1 VQDRVPA
8 ADSKEFQRACG
19 RLLHLDDLTRID
31 TYRRCLLRGAAPDLD
46 RAGCATPPW
55 TSGGRTCLMGRTVR
69 GAECE
74 ARSPGGCV
82 SLIRLQNVSKR
93 FDDKVILRDVFFRL
107 NPGDRV
113 GLIGRNGSGKTTLFK
128 LILGREE
135 PTDGTV
141 AVNQGLEI
149 GYFSQFSELSG
160 EATVVAVLR
169 EVLEPVFAVERALQ
183 EIEAALDEEPTG
195 AALGALLDRQASLFE
210 EMDRLDGW
218 SAELRMDTVLTKL
231 GFSEEHRHRPIDQLS
246 GGWRNRAALAKILLE
261 SPAVLLMDEP
271 TNFLDIDGLTW
282 LEGWFNTLPGALMV
296 VSHDRH
302 FLDQVVNKIVEV
314 ENHKLQEY
322 SGAFTEYVRER
333 QSRLKTLERQFEFE
347 EALLAYEAAAIE
359 RRNADQ
365 GRRLGRRLAD
375 IKKRQGPRPV
385 AQILTGLYRELS
397 VPQVLC
403 TAEGLCKAY
412 GEQAVVQ
419 DVSFDLR
426 RRDRL
431 VVLGPNGC
439 GKTTLLRVL
448 TGAEAPDAGTVEW
461 GQRGNVEFAY
471 YNALLA
477 ELDPNETVTH
487 AVNTVGLALS
497 APRKDVHR
505 FLTLMQFSEMDLRQ
519 KIGTLSGGQRA
530 RVALAQCLL
539 SGAAVVIL
547 DEPTNHLDVT
557 STQVMERALVH
568 FPGAVVAVSH
578 DRFFI
583 DKVATRLLVFEGEG
597 RATGRHGTW
606 SRWQGSK
613 KRGAAT

>member
-1 VQDRVPA
+1 
-8 ADSKEFQRACG
+8 
-19 RLLHLDDLTRID
+19 
-31 TYRRCLLRGAAPDLD
+31 
-46 RAGCATPPW
+46 
-55 TSGGRTCLMGRTVR
+55 M
-69 GAECE
+69 
-74 ARSPGGCV
+74 
-82 SLIRLQNVSKR
+82 SLIRLQNVSMR
-93 FDDKVILRDVFFRL
+93 FDEHVILRDVFFRL
-107 NPGDRV
+107 SAGDRV

-128 LILGREE
+128 LILGQLE
-135 PTDGTV
+135 PTAGTV
-141 AVNQGLEI
+141 AVDQGLEI

-160 EATVVAVLR
+160 EATVVDVLR
-169 EVLEPVFAVERALQ
+169 EVMAPVYAVEEAL
-183 EIEAALDEEPTG
+183 EEVEVALEEEPTG
-195 AALGALLDRQASLFE
+195 EALDALLDRQASLFE

-218 SAELRMDTVLTKL
+218 SCELRLDTVLTKL
-231 GFSEEHRHRPIDQLS
+231 GFNEEHRCRPIDQLS

-261 SPAVLLMDEP
+261 GPKVLLMDEP

-282 LEGWFNTLPGALMV
+282 LEEWFNKLPGALMV

-314 ENHKLQEY
+314 ENHRLQEY

-333 QSRLKTLERQFEFE
+333 QSRIKKLERQFEFE

-359 RRNADQ
+359 RRTVDQ
-365 GRRLGRRLAD
+365 GRRLKRRLAN
-375 IKKRQGPRPV
+375 IKKRKGPRPV
-385 AQILTGLYRELS
+385 AQILTGIYRELS
-397 VPQVLC
+397 VPDVLC
-403 TAEGLCKAY
+403 TAEGLHKSY

-419 DVSFDLR
+419 DVSFQLR

-431 VVLGPNGC
+431 IILGPNGC

-448 TGAEAPDAGTVEW
+448 TGEEASDGGTIEW
-461 GQRGNVEFAY
+461 GQRDHVEFAY

-477 ELDPNETVTH
+477 ELDPNETVTR
-487 AVNTVGLALS
+487 AVNTAGLALS
-497 APRKDVHR
+497 APRKVVNR

-539 SGAAVVIL
+539 SGAPVIIL

-568 FPGAVVAVSH
+568 FPGGVVAVSH

-597 RATGRHGTW
+597 RATGRRGTW
-606 SRWQGSK
+606 SKWQGSGK
-613 KRGAAT
+613 KGAASGSPAPIDPPSPL